1 MRDRTEQILRL
12 ICFALGALILF
23 DILRAGYR
31 ANPFARLRL
40 PPVPTLQTNEVT
52 DPVANGSNPTNNST
66 EAGKV
71 TNAISADAR
80 AATNSLAGETHK
92 SSVSSETNG
101 TAKTKLTAVT
111 TNIVTVTNIV
121 AAAAANAVVKTN
133 PAVATSTNAAAMTK
147 TVVSGSTNTLA
158 VTNAVA
164 VESNN
169 IFSSTNKVAMAGTK
183 ATALTNQ
190 IVAGSTNVLMATN
203 QVGAASTN
211 GAATNIAHSANPNS
225 MPPGWHGGGMP
236 FAGGMPGM
244 PGMGGPAVPL
254 PKDIQARVD
263 KIVDSEIFAP
273 VMRPLPMQLFGIA
286 GDTAMLRTDSG
297 QSGLVKEGDSLGEVK
312 LVRIGINRVLVEQ
325 NGNLKE
331 LMIFDGYGGESLMPK
346 TNTISK

>member
-1 MRDRTEQILRL
+1 MRDHTEQILRL

-40 PPVPTLQTNEVT
+40 PPVPTLQTNAVT
-52 DPVANGSNPTNNST
+52 DAVANGGNPSNNSA
-66 EAGKV
+66 EVGKV
-71 TNAISADAR
+71 TNATSADAR
-80 AATNSLAGETHK
+80 AATNSLAGETNK
-92 SSVSSETNG
+92 LSVSSETNG
-101 TAKTKLTAVT
+101 TAKTKLTAGT
-111 TNIVTVTNIV
+111 TNIVTVTNLV
-121 AAAAANAVVKTN
+121 AAAANAVVKTN

-158 VTNAVA
+158 VTNTVA

-190 IVAGSTNVLMATN
+190 IVAGSTNFLTATN

-225 MPPGWHGGGMP
+225 MPPGRHGGGMP

-297 QSGLVKEGDSLGEVK
+297 QSGLVKEGDSLGDVK

-325 NGNLKE
+325 KGNLKE